1 MKGPIIE
8 YYNSIISSSEERVA
22 DISRKISVISFLRLS
37 VVLLLF
43 LFVWWQWGEPEYI
56 TAYAI
61 ISAILFLALVKLH
74 DKQYRIKLFE
84 EAKIR
89 AAEDNLQKINLDLSK
104 ANTGSRYIN
113 SRHPFS
119 YDLDIF
125 GEKSIFALLDTT
137 ATYGGANQ
145 LAQWLDSPLS
155 NKITEKQ
162 EIIKELSLQPE
173 FRLNLRAGGM
183 IVSDE
188 IKSAK
193 ETLFSKFPDF
203 SISRLYKILMYV
215 APSAILVSTILS
227 ILGIINPFIILYIF
241 MANAGIAGLKA
252 KHVSG
257 LHRSL
262 TEITTGLTTYYTLFE
277 RIEMT
282 KFQSGP
288 LKSLQKSLTGD
299 NIRASVATKRLN
311 KILHNLDQ
319 RYNGTSYIILNG
331 LMLWDYH
338 QLYGTDKWMKH
349 FSSKL
354 AVWHETLSKF
364 DAFCALGTFAYNNPS
379 YTYPTLDT
387 DRKIII
393 EASQLGHPLIPES
406 DCICNDIRQLD
417 SGQFL
422 VITGANMAGKS
433 TYLRTVGINYVLAL
447 IGAPVFAT
455 TMTFTPV
462 SLYTGLRTT
471 DSLQENESYFFAE
484 LKRLQNIIER
494 SQKGEQ
500 MFVIL
505 DEILK
510 GTNSVDKQK
519 GSLALITKLVKMNV
533 TGIIATHDLM
543 LGTLA
548 DNFPGNIFNYCFEAT
563 IDNDKLNF
571 SYRIQQGVAKNMN
584 AYFLMQRMGIV

>member
-1 MKGPIIE
+1 MKDSIIE
-8 YYNSIISSSEERVA
+8 YYNSIISSSEEKIT
-22 DISRKISVISFLRLS
+22 DISRKISFISFLRLT

-43 LFVWWQWGEPEYI
+43 LFIWWQWGAIGYI
-56 TAYAI
+56 TAYAVVSI
-61 ISAILFLALVKLH
+61 IIFLTLVKLH

-84 EAKIR
+84 EAKIK
-89 AAEDNLQKINLDLSK
+89 AAWDNLEKIKLDLSK
-104 ANTGSRYIN
+104 SNTGSRYIN

-125 GEKSIFALLDTT
+125 GDKSIFALLDTT
-137 ATYGGANQ
+137 ATCGGANQ
-145 LAQWLDSPLS
+145 LAQWLDSPL
-155 NKITEKQ
+155 NNDITEKQ
-162 EIIKELSLQPE
+162 EIIRELSAQPQ
-173 FRLNLRAGGM
+173 FRLYLRAKGM
-183 IVSDE
+183 IVSDK

-193 ETLFSKFPDF
+193 KTFFSKFPNF
-203 SISRLYKILMYV
+203 AISPLYKTFIYLS
-215 APSAILVSTILS
+215 PTAIFVSIILS
-227 ILGIINPFIILYIF
+227 ITGIINPIIILYVF

-252 KHVSG
+252 KQVTG
-257 LHRSL
+257 LHKSL
-262 TEITTGLTTYYTLFE
+262 TEIVTALTAYYTLFDE
-277 RIEMT
+277 IENT
-282 KFQSGP
+282 KFQAAP
-288 LKSLQKSLTGD
+288 LKALQRCLTGD
-299 NIRASVATKRLN
+299 NIKTSVATKKLN
-311 KILHNLDQ
+311 KILQNLDQ
-319 RYNGTSYIILNG
+319 RYNGTSYVILNG

-338 QLYGTDKWMKH
+338 QLDHADKWMKH
-349 FSSKL
+349 FSSRL
-354 AVWHETLSKF
+354 SIWYETLSKF
-364 DAFCALGTFAYNNPS
+364 DAYCALGTFAYNNPS
-379 YTYPTLDT
+379 YNYPVLDPSKT
-387 DRKIII
+387 III
-393 EASQLGHPLIPES
+393 EAKQLGHPLIPES

-417 SGQFL
+417 NGQFL

-447 IGAPVFAT
+447 IGAPVFASE
-455 TMTFTPV
+455 MTFTPV

-494 SQKGEQ
+494 SQKGEK

-519 GSLALITKLVKMNV
+519 GSLALIAKLVKMNV

-548 DNFPGNIFNYCFEAT
+548 GNFPGSIFNYCFEAT
-563 IDNDKLNF
+563 IDNEKLNF
-571 SYRIQQGVAKNMN
+571 SYLIQQGVAKNMN